1 MGSKRIGIVLAADGE
16 KQFSQS
22 LSNARKESN
31 QLKSELTKLST
42 EYKGNANSLE
52 FLSKKQEN
60 LAKQTE
66 SYQKRV
72 ASAQKG
78 LENAQNVTKKASER
92 YEELSKSLK
101 EAQDAQKKM
110 QDSGQEGTKEYQS
123 QAKKVEELQ
132 KALEKQGLEC
142 QKCEG
147 KVSDWSKRVNDA
159 ETDVEKNSQA
169 LKQNA
174 QYLEEAK
181 KATDNCATSIDSY
194 GKKVKDATKTTS
206 DWKEKFESAVAT
218 KGIDLAVDAFGALK
232 DKAVEAAE
240 YAVEVGSSFEAG
252 MSEVAA
258 ISGATGSELE
268 ALENKAKE
276 LGSSTKFSATEAAS
290 AMTNMSL
297 AGWSVDQTLSGI
309 DGVMQLAAA
318 SGMDL
323 ADASQIVT
331 DNISSFGLKA
341 ADAAKIADMMAY
353 AQANSSATAA
363 ELGEAYKNC
372 GANMNAAGQDIET
385 TTSMLEA
392 LANNGL
398 RGSEAGTALAAVMRD
413 MTSKM
418 KDGKI
423 AIGDTSVKV
432 MDSNGNFRD
441 MTDILKDVE
450 SATDGM
456 GDAQKQ
462 AALMSTFT
470 SDSIKGLNML
480 LSTGSD
486 QVAGYEV
493 SLRNCS
499 GAASDMAEVMQDNLQ
514 GKLTELSSAAEGL
527 GIAAYDYISGPLQ
540 GGVELLTDIVSGLTD
555 AITPQKDTMDEMYD
569 SIIQSSE
576 KLKDNM
582 QSIDEQFTGTMDSA
596 DRVGSLS
603 ARLEELNNVQD
614 RTTVQRQEM
623 AAIVAE
629 LSQSIPELQGAY
641 DSEND
646 TLSVTNEELEK
657 LVQNYQQTAVQQ
669 AVIAATQDLVNQKLE
684 AQIQIDKAR
693 DERDSTKSRL
703 ELLQQELDLNN
714 RIQAERSQGNW
725 DTDYRA
731 EALKLYQ
738 KALDEGTI
746 SLEEYQQAEK
756 ALDND
761 QLENRFQV
769 LTGQVTQSGEATG
782 ILATSVGDL
791 KEKEENLNEAIDSNT
806 KIQEDADKQIE
817 STTNSAKELYDVTVD
832 TTDAVE
838 ESGDTAKETGEGYED
853 LSEAVDTAN
862 DSLTQSQEAADTAK
876 DAMRQ
881 IIEAYNS
888 TMDSIKADLQNKISF
903 ADKFDGGDDLT
914 TEKMNENLQ
923 SWIDGLNNYQQN
935 LQRIQEMTDESGQ
948 AIFSPEFIQAIESQ
962 GTDAANM
969 LQHMVWT
976 FDNQGEYGVEQLKGI
991 SEKWTGA
998 MDITSETATV
1008 MAANQTAYELAMG
1021 KLGSTS
1027 FDFSDLRD
1035 SIDLAVSSAAEGW
1048 SALPEKTREE
1058 LERTIQTAQECGVQI
1073 PDGLADGIK
1082 SGEITPQQALNQ
1094 LNGTIEGTIQGLA
1107 EVARQSGLQ
1116 IPQEI
1121 QDGINAG
1128 GNQAVTAMQEL
1139 LTLIQQQA
1147 ADAQAAGEE
1156 VGAAT
1161 GEGVQSAIKEK
1172 QSSVEEAGSQ
1182 MGSAGAK
1189 AADEKKTE
1197 YKAAGST
1204 AAAQYQEGLASGKAG
1219 AISEAAS
1226 MGMQAVAAVRTYQNS
1241 FYTAGYNM
1249 AQGVASGIAAG
1260 QAQAIAAAVT
1270 LAKLAL
1276 AAAKAELGIHSPS
1289 KRFQDEVG
1297 KMIPAGTAQGIVSN
1311 QKVATDAASKMSQAI
1326 LQNATG
1332 WLEEYRKNHES
1343 SIENEKWF
1351 WKQILSV
1358 AKKGSAEYQNARA
1371 SLNNLN
1377 NPSTISNAASEMIRT
1392 GFSVSG
1398 ANEKGEQKDE
1408 ETYYSEMYSA
1418 AEKWLDRY
1426 KTLHATSLEQQ
1437 RDFWIAVR
1445 TQIHEGTDGWYEAT
1459 KQIQNLDGQIAQEQE
1474 KKAEEREKKAEERQK
1489 KAEERQKEKEKKAEE
1504 RQKKEEERQKKAAE
1518 AKKTQATVQDKLLDT
1533 YKTYYNVSAKAEM
1546 QYWNIARK
1554 QFKAGTDERIAADKK
1569 YLEAKKEYEKQK
1581 ADLDQQYKEQ
1591 REKLEKELNDTI
1603 KGLQEQQQQLVT
1615 DRKKD
1620 ILSSMSGFDAWD
1632 ATGYTADT
1640 MLYNM
1645 NTQVEGLKL
1654 WKNQLNELGQK
1665 GLSEDLMEEL
1675 KAMGPEAAA
1684 NIYTLNH
1691 MTTEQLEQFQNAWKE
1706 KNKIAEDQ
1714 AKKDTEKERNKLT
1727 QQIDDTK
1734 AEYKKKFADLKTEYK
1749 SSLKDLNQSLNEGLQ
1764 GLVQNAGKIG
1774 EDMVG
1779 ALIAGIQKG
1788 GAAGTLLN
1796 LNVQPS
1802 GQLSDKDKL
1811 DAINSGKSIPMD
1823 KREFSMPGGGSGYLA
1838 DPAEEDDDTDEAP
1851 KTPKATA
1858 TKATTTKTSTTKEST
1873 KESTSS
1879 TTKDSKAS
1887 EAAKKKITDIINSG
1901 DKHAKTV
1908 SAEEKKTH
1916 SDLWQYIVKKYG
1928 RILSTANTKK
1938 VAKELGISAS
1948 SKPTPKEKTDILN
1961 ALKKKGLKTGTRN
1974 LAEDQLA
1981 WLFENNK
1988 QEYVLRKSD
1997 GAIMQNMLTG
2007 DKVINPKGAE
2017 NLYNFAMNPDQF
2029 LDARSSMEVSS
2040 AGIEKLNRLIDQQSA
2055 GQVKLPGNLKEN
2067 NADILNKM
2075 DSMMSTMESL
2085 VTSVENSIKN
2095 LKVVMDKD
2103 ALIGEIIEDVN
2114 AKNEMAAI
2122 RYTRGRLR

>member
-1 MGSKRIGIVLAADGE
+1 
-16 KQFSQS
+16 
-22 LSNARKESN
+22 
-31 QLKSELTKLST
+31 
-42 EYKGNANSLE
+42 
-52 FLSKKQEN
+52 
-60 LAKQTE
+60 
-66 SYQKRV
+66 
-72 ASAQKG
+72 
-78 LENAQNVTKKASER
+78 
-92 YEELSKSLK
+92 
-101 EAQDAQKKM
+101 
-110 QDSGQEGTKEYQS
+110 
-123 QAKKVEELQ
+123 
-132 KALEKQGLEC
+132 
-142 QKCEG
+142 
-147 KVSDWSKRVNDA
+147 
-159 ETDVEKNSQA
+159 
-169 LKQNA
+169 
-174 QYLEEAK
+174 
-181 KATDNCATSIDSY
+181 
-194 GKKVKDATKTTS
+194 
-206 DWKEKFESAVAT
+206 
-218 KGIDLAVDAFGALK
+218 
-232 DKAVEAAE
+232 
-240 YAVEVGSSFEAG
+240 
-252 MSEVAA
+252 
-258 ISGATGSELE
+258 
-268 ALENKAKE
+268 
-276 LGSSTKFSATEAAS
+276 
-290 AMTNMSL
+290 
-297 AGWSVDQTLSGI
+297 
-309 DGVMQLAAA
+309 
-318 SGMDL
+318 MDL

-331 DNISSFGLKA
+331 DNVSSFGLKA

-353 AQANSSATAA
+353 AQANSSTTAA

-540 GGVELLTDIVSGLTD
+540 SGVELLTDIVSGLTD

-629 LSQSIPELQGAY
+629 LAQSIPELQGAY

-791 KEKEENLNEAIDSNT
+791 KEKEENLNEAIESNT

-832 TTDAVE
+832 TTDIVE

-862 DSLTQSQEAADTAK
+862 ESLAQSQEAADTAK

-935 LQRIQEMTDESGQ
+935 LQRIREMTDESGQ

-1048 SALPEKTREE
+1048 SALPEKTKEE

-1107 EVARQSGLQ
+1107 EAARQSGLQ

-1121 QDGINAG
+1121 QDGINTG

-1172 QSSVEEAGSQ
+1172 QSGVEEAGSQ

-1189 AADEKKTE
+1189 AADEKKAE

-1219 AISEAAS
+1219 AISEASS
-1226 MGMQAVAAVRTYQNS
+1226 MAMQAVAAVRTYQNS

-1260 QAQAIAAAVT
+1260 QAQAIAAAIT

-1377 NPSTISNAASEMIRT
+1377 NSSTISNAASEMIRT

-1398 ANEKGEQKDE
+1398 ENEKGERKDE

-1426 KTLHATSLEQQ
+1426 KTLHATSLEQE

-1445 TQIHEGTDGWYEAT
+1445 SQIHEGTDGWYEAT
-1459 KQIQNLDGQIAQEQE
+1459 KQIQKLDDQITQEQE
-1474 KKAEEREKKAEERQK
+1474 KKAEER
-1489 KAEERQKEKEKKAEE
+1489 EKKAEE

-1603 KGLQEQQQQLVT
+1603 KGLQDQQQQLVT

-1654 WKNQLNELGQK
+1654 WKDQLNELGQK

-1706 KNKIAEDQ
+1706 KNKIAEEQ

-1749 SSLKDLNQSLNEGLQ
+1749 SSLKDLNESLNEGLQ

-1838 DPAEEDDDTDEAP
+1838 DPAEEDDDTGEIS
-1851 KTPKATA
+1851 
-1858 TKATTTKTSTTKEST
+1858 ATTKK
-1873 KESTSS
+1873 STSS

-1901 DKHAKTV
+1901 EKHTKSV
-1908 SAEEKKTH
+1908 SAEEKKAH

-1961 ALKKKGLKTGTRN
+1961 ALKKKGLKTGAQN
-1974 LAEDQLA
+1974 LIEDQLA
-1981 WLFENNK
+1981 WLFENNA

-1997 GAIMQNMLTG
+1997 GAIMQNMLAG
-2007 DKVINPKGAE
+2007 DKVINPQGAE
-2017 NLYNFAMNPDQF
+2017 NLYKFATNPDAF
-2029 LDARSSMEVSS
+2029 LNDRNTATSVSS
-2040 AGIEKLNRLIDQQSA
+2040 AGIEKLN
-2055 GQVKLPGNLKEN
+2055 KLLNTYAETSSTTGVLDET
-2067 NADILNKM
+2067 AILNKM
-2075 DSMMSTMESL
+2075 DEMLKSMETML
-2085 VTSVENSIKN
+2085 DKAAASIQG
-2095 LKVVMDKD
+2095 LAVVLNGKE
-2103 ALIGEIIEDVN
+2103 IGELRKQFNTD
-2114 AKNEMAAI
+2114 NEMAAT
-2122 RYTRGRLR
+2122 RRTRGRLR